1 MKKSEKIIININNNF
16 KKPVTKANS
25 IITPKKGKGSY
36 SRKNSNSY
44 IPSVREVKYGF

>member
-1 MKKSEKIIININNNF
+1 MKKNEKIIININNNF

-36 SRKNSNSY
+36 SRKNSY